1 MEMQAPGILQ
11 RFRLAIF
18 GDPLPPL
25 DPRLAAMEQVFK
37 APPLTRS
44 LTRSIELIAP
54 HLNLRPTEAD
64 RALWQAEQ
72 NAECWAD
79 WEALGDVLPTIRTPA
94 RILEIGPGLGRSLVF
109 FSKKLGWEDCELH
122 AYEGDGSQTK
132 YTMDGPR
139 FDDSFCGN
147 IAELKRV
154 LAFNGI
160 NNVAIHDAKLVGL
173 RDLPGPFDFIYGFY
187 NIGFHWSLKHFLD
200 DILSLMASHGVATFT
215 VTEHFQPF
223 NALVPVN
230 YRLISKQKPWPPDH
244 VTHLIV
250 ITQENTAA

>member
-1 MEMQAPGILQ
+1 MLRDFWCATFIDACTGGSQHHLGHIAAGCGGMEMQAPGILQ

-44 LTRSIELIAP
+44 LTRSIELLAP

-109 FSKKLGWEDCELH
+109 FSKKLGWED
-122 AYEGDGSQTK
+122 
-132 YTMDGPR
+132 
-139 FDDSFCGN
+139 
-147 IAELKRV
+147 
-154 LAFNGI
+154 
-160 NNVAIHDAKLVGL
+160 
-173 RDLPGPFDFIYGFY
+173 
-187 NIGFHWSLKHFLD
+187 
-200 DILSLMASHGVATFT
+200 
-215 VTEHFQPF
+215 
-223 NALVPVN
+223 
-230 YRLISKQKPWPPDH
+230 
-244 VTHLIV
+244 
-250 ITQENTAA
+250 